1 MNGITPPPKTGD
13 PIEDAKIGEHS
24 ISTKAIDF
32 EKSSFV
38 AENKSKASKKPSV
51 DKADSQKTQD
61 SPDEP
66 DDTVPTDA
74 EDNDTSD
81 RKVSGGK
88 GSFTEEELDFDN
100 SEAEEFE
107 QMYGGADEE
116 DTQDDLPPEQII
128 DNAMQEIADQPFEVA
143 MENLGVSKTEVL
155 NAAKGVFSEK
165 GYFEMRFSLPFGE
178 YVVLKSKTINDF
190 VDYNEYVRRLLADPL
205 SQKEYDTFTQM
216 RNLAYA
222 IAEIDGKD
230 YRDTSIEERYQI
242 VSNMSEIKVTA
253 IINSSVK
260 FWRTAHLL
268 LHPKAIDFLLSSQ
281 EA

>member
-1 MNGITPPPKTGD
+1 MNGVTPPPKSGD
-13 PIEDAKIGEHS
+13 PVEDAKIGEHS

-38 AENKSKASKKPSV
+38 AKNKAGGSKKPPK
-51 DKADSQKTQD
+51 DKNDEQTEQD
-61 SPDEP
+61 SSDGQDNAASAATE
-66 DDTVPTDA
+66 DDDA
-74 EDNDTSD
+74 SGK
-81 RKVSGGK
+81 KVSGGK

-107 QMYGGADEE
+107 QAYGGEEEE
-116 DTQDDLPPEQII
+116 DVQEDLPPEKIM
-128 DNAMQEIADQPFEVA
+128 DDAMQEIADQPFEVA
-143 MENLGVSKTEVL
+143 MENLGISKTEVL
-155 NAAKGVFSEK
+155 NAAKGIFSKK
-165 GYFEMRFSLPFGE
+165 GYFEMRFDLPFGE

-222 IAEIDGKD
+222 IAEIDGED
-230 YRDTSIEERYQI
+230 YRDTSVEERYQI